1 MWLYSAPFDS
11 SHQDQERP
19 PPARRGVVPIKFTL
33 TVGGEQTCA
42 LPAATIAL
50 FRVSGSVNQP
60 IDEGVY
66 SMSADDGS
74 NFRIT
79 DCQYVYNAAVSS
91 LGPGS
96 YLVEILIDGSV
107 VGTARFGLK

>member
-1 MWLYSAPFDS
+1 
-11 SHQDQERP
+11 
-19 PPARRGVVPIKFTL
+19 
-33 TVGGEQTCA
+33 
-42 LPAATIAL
+42 
-50 FRVSGSVNQP
+50 
-60 IDEGVY
+60 
-66 SMSADDGS
+66 MSADDGS